1 MKALLFPGQGV
12 QKVGMLNFL
21 LESDVETRN
30 LFAQTSDV
38 LDFDLIELI
47 KIGPDQKL
55 NLTEYAQPAILAS
68 SVAIARKKACLL
80 YTSPSPRDLSTSRM
94 PSSA

>member
-12 QKVGMLNFL
+12 QKSWDVEFSF

-68 SVAIARKKACLL
+68 SVAIARKKPQ
-80 YTSPSPRDLSTSRM
+80 T
-94 PSSA
+94 